1 MITPLEHFLRDYAE
15 AVDGLWD
22 EIEPQ
27 VYDVLWPDTEQPI
40 RLTFDPEALPEHPSA
55 QLLTF
60 GLPLLAELLSAAQER
75 GQVAHIYHDDM
86 NLQPYRL
93 DQQVRRDLHVPAGM
107 SLELAAPRPY
117 YVAHCICWFEVSY
130 LGDEKT
136 QALISAAVDRR
147 YGRLVRH
154 LEPLLA
160 HPGLGDER
168 RWAFPD
174 ASAIPLERAYL
185 IARERVVRS
194 VVTEANSQ
202 QRERQGRA
210 DREIARMERYFA
222 DMAEDL
228 VVRMTKAT
236 AKGEDTAPLAQ
247 RKVALEREA
256 ALRIDELRRKA
267 GVRAQLRLRNL
278 LHLSAPRLFLRARLI
293 APKQTSSPTFSI
305 SWDPLTE
312 KTDAIDCPTCN
323 RPTYTLALT
332 RRGELRC
339 DACADRA

>member
-1 MITPLEHFLRDYAE
+1 MITPLEQFLRDYAE

-40 RLTFDPEALPEHPSA
+40 RLTFDPEALPEHPQA

-60 GLPLLAELLSAAQER
+60 GLPLLADLLSAAQER
-75 GQVAHIYHDDM
+75 GQVAQVYLDDM

-93 DQQVRRDLHVPAGM
+93 DQQVRRDLRTPAGT
-107 SLELAAPRPY
+107 ELALSAPRPH

-160 HPGLGDER
+160 SPDVGEER

-174 ASAIPLERAYL
+174 APAIRLERAYL

-194 VVTEANSQ
+194 VTTEANSQ

-210 DREIARMERYFA
+210 GREIARMERYFA

-228 VVRMTKAT
+228 DVRMAKAV

-247 RKVALEREA
+247 RKVALGREA

-278 LHLSAPRLFLRARLI
+278 LHLSAPRLFLRARLTG
-293 APKQTSSPTFSI
+293 PKLADTPAFSV

-312 KTDAIDCPTCN
+312 KTDALDCPNCG
-323 RPTYTLALT
+323 RPTYVLALA

-339 DACADRA
+339 EACVDRP

>member
-1 MITPLEHFLRDYAE
+1 MLTPLEQFLRDYAE
-15 AVDGLWD
+15 AIDGLWD

-27 VYDVLWPDTEQPI
+27 VYDVLWPESEQPQ
-40 RLTFDPEALPEHPSA
+40 RLTFDPEALPEHPTA

-60 GLPLLAELLSAAQER
+60 GLPLLGELLDAAHER
-75 GQVAHIYHDDM
+75 GQVAQVYLDDM

-93 DQQVRRDLHVPAGM
+93 EQQVRREVRVPAGTE
-107 SLELAAPRPY
+107 LELATPRAA
-117 YVAHCICWFEVSY
+117 YVAHCICWFEASY

-136 QALISAAVDRR
+136 QALIAAAVDRR
-147 YGRLVRH
+147 YGRLARH

-160 HPGLGDER
+160 TAELGEER

-174 ASAIPLERAYL
+174 APAIPLERAYL

-194 VVTEANSQ
+194 VTTEANSQ

-210 DREIARMERYFA
+210 KREIARMERYFA

-228 VVRMTKAT
+228 AARMAKAA
-236 AKGEDTAPLAQ
+236 AKGEDTTPLVQ
-247 RKVALEREA
+247 RQAALGREA

-267 GVRAQLRLRNL
+267 GVRAQLRLRNV
-278 LHLSAPRLFLRARLI
+278 LHLSAPRLFMRARLTGPKLQS
-293 APKQTSSPTFSI
+293 APALSV

-312 KTDAIDCPTCN
+312 KTDAIDCPHCG
-323 RPTYTLALT
+323 RPTYVLALA

-339 DACADRA
+339 EACAGA